1 VRIFAKGEFMST
13 NRLALTGV
21 AAALV
26 YTGAV
31 VLGGAITPGYSHTG
45 EHVSALIQSGAQ
57 HNLVLVPLFLIYN
70 ALTVAMGFVL
80 LEVVRQAT
88 SRRRRFGIVGAWAL
102 VATGVVGAVLLAF
115 PMDRV
120 GTPAT
125 AVGVTHIVLAAVAS
139 VLTMISISLGGAW
152 LLGTPALRSAGW
164 YSLVT
169 LAVIL
174 VGGPI
179 TAVATANLDPL
190 MGLYERVAIFGFV
203 QWLLVIGL
211 VFAVRPAPG
220 RGPRLEYA

>member
-1 VRIFAKGEFMST
+1 
-13 NRLALTGV
+13 
-21 AAALV
+21 
-26 YTGAV
+26 
-31 VLGGAITPGYSHTG
+31 
-45 EHVSALIQSGAQ
+45 
-57 HNLVLVPLFLIYN
+57 
-70 ALTVAMGFVL
+70 
-80 LEVVRQAT
+80 
-88 SRRRRFGIVGAWAL
+88 L

-125 AVGVTHIVLAAVAS
+125 AVGVTHIVLVAVAS
-139 VLTMISISLGGAW
+139 VLTMISIGLGGAW
-152 LLGTPALRSAGW
+152 LLGTPALPSAGW

-169 LAVIL
+169 LAVIF

-220 RGPRLEYA
+220 RGPRLECA